1 MKPYGFRISEPQHDG
16 TPHWHLL
23 LFCPPEQVESLV
35 ETMQYYALEDSPDEA
50 GAAQHRCD
58 VKMIDKSRGT
68 AAGYI
73 AKYVA
78 KNIDGKHVGEDLNGK
93 PATESAK
100 RVEAWASTWR
110 IRQFQQIGG
119 PPVGVWR
126 ELRRV
131 KTLPANA
138 PAHLQQAHRAAN
150 KQVQRDGDERATVA
164 WDDYCAAQGGV
175 ECGREAQITLAM
187 ADAEQPGR
195 YGDSASIR
203 PIGVKTFASGEAAA
217 GRLLVV
223 ESSRRTW
230 VIETA
235 TVRRFDSRS
244 FSAEAAQPP
253 QPWTGVNNCTELNFP
268 IGGSIDP
275 IIHKEGKATKPKPLA
290 LFSPSPGGGKTE
302 EPITS
307 LLEPRILPSCQPPLY

>member
-1 MKPYGFRISEPQHDG
+1 
-16 TPHWHLL
+16 
-23 LFCPPEQVESLV
+23 
-35 ETMQYYALEDSPDEA
+35 MQYYALEDSPDEA